1 MRISNNMIVKSYLNN
16 LNSEMARQNEIQEKL
31 SDGKQLHRP
40 SDDPIKV
47 ARALRFRTNLASNEQ
62 FNQNVKDALSWMNTT
77 DGVMSDMSSMMI
89 RAKELTIKSVSANDA
104 TAFQA
109 IAGELDGII
118 NHMVNIANT
127 QIGDRYIFSG
137 QADKTQPFTR
147 TGDVFTYAGDNN
159 KISMII
165 KQGDVTPTQDSIN
178 ITGMELFGP
187 SQDTLNHLVA
197 IKNELLK
204 NPPNVDWLSK
214 TGLDYIQ
221 KDHDSLLTQQTQM
234 GSRMAMY
241 EMADN
246 MMADE
251 NVNMTQNL
259 SDNEDLDIAKAII
272 DFKTSE
278 NVYRT
283 ALSVGARIMPPS
295 LVDFLK

>member
-1 MRISNNMIVKSYLNN
+1 MY
-16 LNSEMARQNEIQEKL
+16 RQNEMQEKL
-31 SDGKQLHRP
+31 SDGRQLHRP
-40 SDDPIKV
+40 SDDPIKT
-47 ARALRFRTNLASNEQ
+47 ARALRFRTNLAGNEQ
-62 FNQNVKDALSWMNTT
+62 FNQNVKDALSWMETT
-77 DGVMSDMSSMMI
+77 DGAMSDASSIMI
-89 RAKELTIKSVSANDA
+89 RAKELTIKSISANDT

-109 IAGELDGII
+109 IAGEIDGLI
-118 NHMVNIANT
+118 NHLVNIGNT
-127 QIGDRYIFSG
+127 QIGDRYIFAG
-137 QADKTQPFTR
+137 QNDKTRPFARNDDAT
-147 TGDVFTYAGDNN
+147 TGQTTFTYDGDNS

-165 KQGDVTPTQDSIN
+165 KQGDVTPSQDSIN
-178 ITGMELFGP
+178 VTGTELFGP
-187 SQDTLNHLVA
+187 SQETLNHLIA

-204 NPPNVDWLSK
+204 TTPDKDWLSK

-221 KDHDSLLTQQTQM
+221 KDHDNLLTQQTQL

-246 MMADE
+246 MLSED
-251 NVNMTQNL
+251 NTTITQNL

-278 NVYRT
+278 NVYKT

>member
-109 IAGELDGII
+109 IAGELDGLI
-118 NHMVNIANT
+118 NHMVNISNT
-127 QIGDRYIFSG
+127 KIGDRYIFSG
-137 QADKTQPFTR
+137 QADKIEPFSR
-147 TGDVFTYAGDNN
+147 NGDTFTYLGDNN

-165 KQGDVTPTQDSIN
+165 KPGEVTPTQDSIN

-187 SQDTLNHLVA
+187 TQDTLTHLVA

-204 NPPNVDWLSK
+204 NPPDLDWLSK
-214 TGLDYIQ
+214 IGLDYIQ
-221 KDHDSLLTQQTQM
+221 KDHDKLLTQQTQL

>member
-31 SDGKQLHRP
+31 SDVKQLHRP

-77 DGVMSDMSSMMI
+77 DGVMSDMSSIMI
-89 RAKELTIKSVSANDA
+89 RAKELTIQSVSTNDT

-109 IAGELDGII
+109 IASELDGLI

-137 QADKTQPFTR
+137 QADKLQPFTR
-147 TGDVFTYAGDNN
+147 TGDTFTYAGDNN

-165 KQGDVTPTQDSIN
+165 KQGEVTPSQDSVN
-178 ITGMELFGP
+178 VTGVELFGP
-187 SQDTLNHLVA
+187 SQETLSHLTA

-204 NPPNVDWLSK
+204 NPPDLQWLSN
-214 TGLDYIQ
+214 TGLAYIQ
-221 KDHDSLLTQQTQM
+221 QDHDNLLTQQTQL

-246 MMADE
+246 MMGED
-251 NVNMTQNL
+251 NINITQNL

>member
-89 RAKELTIKSVSANDA
+89 RAKELTIKSISTNDT

-109 IAGELDGII
+109 IASELDGLI

-137 QADKTQPFTR
+137 QADKLQPFTR
-147 TGDVFTYAGDNN
+147 TGDTFTYAGDNN

-165 KQGDVTPTQDSIN
+165 KQGEVTPSQDSVN
-178 ITGMELFGP
+178 VTGVELFGP
-187 SQDTLNHLVA
+187 SQETLSHLTA

-204 NPPNVDWLSK
+204 NPPDLQWLSN
-214 TGLDYIQ
+214 TGLAYIQ
-221 KDHDSLLTQQTQM
+221 QDHDNLLTQQTQL

-246 MMADE
+246 MMGED
-251 NVNMTQNL
+251 NINITQNL

>member
-109 IAGELDGII
+109 IAGELDGLI
-118 NHMVNIANT
+118 NHMVNISNT
-127 QIGDRYIFSG
+127 KIGDRYIFSG
-137 QADKTQPFTR
+137 QADKIEPFSR
-147 TGDVFTYAGDNN
+147 NGDTFTYLGDNN

-165 KQGDVTPTQDSIN
+165 KPGEVTPTQDSIN

-187 SQDTLNHLVA
+187 TQDTLTHLVA

-204 NPPNVDWLSK
+204 NPPDLDWLSK
-214 TGLDYIQ
+214 IGLDYIQ
-221 KDHDSLLTQQTQM
+221 KDHDKLLTQQTQL

-246 MMADE
+246 MMGED
-251 NVNMTQNL
+251 NINITQNL

>member
-31 SDGKQLHRP
+31 SDVKQLHRP

-89 RAKELTIKSVSANDA
+89 RAKELTIKSISTNDT

-109 IAGELDGII
+109 IASELDGLI

-137 QADKTQPFTR
+137 QADKLQPFTR
-147 TGDVFTYAGDNN
+147 TGDTFTYAGDNN

-165 KQGDVTPTQDSIN
+165 KQGEVTPSQDSVN
-178 ITGMELFGP
+178 VTGVELFGP
-187 SQDTLNHLVA
+187 SQETLSHLTA

-204 NPPNVDWLSK
+204 NPPDLQWLSN
-214 TGLDYIQ
+214 TGLAYIQ
-221 KDHDSLLTQQTQM
+221 QDHDNLLTQQTQL

-246 MMADE
+246 MMGED
-251 NVNMTQNL
+251 NINITQNL